1 MSSQNEDIPYFLFI
15 VLLQCLFLNQVFC
28 NLHRIQCSPFFD
40 LVTYNPECQSVLIA
54 EVLTD
59 TTNVN
64 RVFAGEEQRHGIFF
78 FCRVVHQNQ
87 AVAFGKCFASFF
99 SGDGTLCLLPR
110 CFRSGERRAGTR
122 TQVALT
128 LRQSA

>member
-64 RVFAGEEQRHGIFF
+64 RVLPARNNGMGYSFSAGLSIRTKPSPLA
-78 FCRVVHQNQ
+78 N
-87 AVAFGKCFASFF
+87 ASRA
-99 SGDGTLCLLPR
+99 SSVEMG
-110 CFRSGERRAGTR
+110 RSVSTQMLSEWERRAGTR